1 MRKRQD
7 MEHSLFYSERSAGD
21 FKQSFHF
28 LVMVDDDYVDANLK
42 NSVLSI
48 TVLKTQQSLEK
59 KRIDIK

>member
-1 MRKRQD
+1 
-7 MEHSLFYSERSAGD
+7 
-21 FKQSFHF
+21 
-28 LVMVDDDYVDANLK
+28 MVDDDYVDANLK